1 MSLQMAMFA
10 SKTEWV
16 PPLELPDITGA
27 SKIAI
32 DVETRDPNLK
42 TKGPGW
48 PTGDGEIVGYAL
60 AVDGWS
66 GYLPVRHLGGGNLD
80 ERIVNRWLKK
90 VFECPAD
97 KIMHNA
103 QYDLGWIKK
112 TGFTVNG
119 RIIDTMIVASLLD
132 ENRFSYSLNALC
144 YDLLS
149 KTKSEKGLVAAALEF
164 GVDPKAEMWKLP
176 AMYVGPYAEA
186 DAELTLELWSYFSI
200 KLRQEDLW
208 GIANLELD
216 LLPCLVDMTMRG
228 VRVDVNRVER
238 TRDSL
243 LKREGEVLKELKRV
257 AGAGVEIWAAQSLAK
272 SFDKLGIHYPKTEKG
287 SPSFTKLFLQEH
299 SHPVAK
305 LIVEARNL
313 NKTSGTFINS
323 IMKHCRADGR
333 IHSHINQLR
342 SDDGGTV
349 SGRLCVH
356 GDTLLEL
363 NTGPV
368 KIKDYHPTGHERI
381 KTHTGDWCRVVR
393 RYDKGVEEMVRL
405 TTSDGSSATC
415 TGGHRVL
422 SSEGWVT
429 VGHLKVGDLIYH
441 VSQQN
446 SLEGRAALQE
456 SSGVLP
462 VGRKTGDCNC
472 CEEVRREPTYGTGH
486 DSIGTVC
493 REKTRGEDFK
503 VVAGE
508 NRPFESYE
516 GQAAGL
522 TPQLQGEGVRWEGV
536 HAGVEARMVYG
547 EEGQHTRLRASP
559 SDVPSLGVDRNAG
572 GFCGTSHRRGSY
584 EQPHRQLG
592 VSHALGAPDFAQLV
606 AVAEIKPVGKA
617 RVWDIEVEGDH
628 SYLAGGLIHH
638 NSYNSPNLQQ
648 IPARDPIYGPMIRS
662 LFLPEE
668 GEQWA
673 AIDFSQQEPRI
684 LVHYA
689 HVYGKTRGI
698 ALEGAADFV
707 HAYNDKPETDFHSLV
722 AEMANIPRKQAKGI
736 NLGLIYGMGV
746 PKMSEQLDIS
756 VEEARALVKQYHERV
771 PFVKALMTGVMNRLN
786 DKSSGGALR
795 SLEGRKCRF
804 DTWEPDTFAMN
815 KALPYKEAVEAYGPT
830 TRLKRAYT
838 YKALNRLI
846 QASAADMTKK
856 AMVHLYKLGHL
867 PLLQMHD
874 ELDMSVKTIGEA
886 WEIAKIMEAAIPL
899 EVPNV
904 CDVEIGPSWGEAKQ
918 VTEK

>member
-10 SKTEWV
+10 NKNEWV

-42 TKGPGW
+42 VNGPGW
-48 PTGDGEIVGYAL
+48 PTGDGEVVGYAI

-66 GYLPVRHLGGGNLD
+66 CYLPIRHLGGGNLD

-103 QYDLGWIKK
+103 QYDLGWIKQM
-112 TGFTVNG
+112 GFTVNG

-144 YDLLS
+144 YDLLN
-149 KTKSEKGLVAAALEF
+149 KTKSEKALTEAAREF
-164 GVDPKAEMWKLP
+164 GVDPKAEMWKMP

-186 DAELTLELWSYFSI
+186 DAELTLELWNYFSI
-200 KLRQEDLW
+200 KLSQEDLW
-208 GIANLELD
+208 GVANLELD

-243 LKREGEVLKELKRV
+243 LKREREVLKELKRV
-257 AGAGVEIWAAQSLAK
+257 AGSGVEIWAAQSLAK
-272 SFDKLGIHYPKTEKG
+272 SFDNLGIQYPKTEKG
-287 SPSFTKLFLQEH
+287 APSFTKLFLQEH
-299 SHPVAK
+299 NHPVAK

-323 IMKHCRADGR
+323 IMKHCHADGR
-333 IHSHINQLR
+333 IHSHVNQLR

-349 SGRLCVH
+349 SGR
-356 GDTLLEL
+356 
-363 NTGPV
+363 
-368 KIKDYHPTGHERI
+368 IS
-381 KTHTGDWCRVVR
+381 
-393 RYDKGVEEMVRL
+393 M
-405 TTSDGSSATC
+405 
-415 TGGHRVL
+415 
-422 SSEGWVT
+422 
-429 VGHLKVGDLIYH
+429 
-441 VSQQN
+441 
-446 SLEGRAALQE
+446 
-456 SSGVLP
+456 
-462 VGRKTGDCNC
+462 
-472 CEEVRREPTYGTGH
+472 
-486 DSIGTVC
+486 
-493 REKTRGEDFK
+493 
-503 VVAGE
+503 
-508 NRPFESYE
+508 
-516 GQAAGL
+516 
-522 TPQLQGEGVRWEGV
+522 
-536 HAGVEARMVYG
+536 
-547 EEGQHTRLRASP
+547 
-559 SDVPSLGVDRNAG
+559 RN
-572 GFCGTSHRRGSY
+572 
-584 EQPHRQLG
+584 
-592 VSHALGAPDFAQLV
+592 
-606 AVAEIKPVGKA
+606 
-617 RVWDIEVEGDH
+617 
-628 SYLAGGLIHH
+628 
-638 NSYNSPNLQQ
+638 PNLQQ

-668 GEQWA
+668 GDKWA

-698 ALEGAADFV
+698 PLEGASDFV
-707 HAYNDKPETDFHSLV
+707 EAYNNKPETDFHSLV
-722 AEMANIPRKQAKGI
+722 AEMANIPRKQAKTI

-746 PKMSEQLDIS
+746 NKMSDQLDIS
-756 VEEARALVKQYHERV
+756 VDEAKGLVKQYHARV
-771 PFVKALMTGVMNRLN
+771 PFVKGLMTGVMNRLN

-804 DTWEPDTFAMN
+804 DMWEPDTFAMN
-815 KALPYKEAVEAYGPT
+815 KALPYKEAVDAYGPT

-856 AMVHLYKLGHL
+856 AMVNLYKMGKL
-867 PLLQMHD
+867 PMLQLHD
-874 ELDMSVKTIGEA
+874 ELAMSVKNREEA
-886 WEIAKIMEAAIPL
+886 EEIARVMENAVPL

-904 CDVEIGPSWGEAKQ
+904 CDIEMGPSWGEA
-918 VTEK
+918 E